1 VTDSL
6 LNEVTNKV
14 LSISQRADGTLS
26 DLDKA
31 HIHQDAYL
39 SFTTI
44 HRNWII
50 TGYETMFMSE
60 KFNYETM
67 EYERGR
73 LAAASK
79 RTWQIIRNF
88 RNMNVKEWWNQSSDN
103 EKYAMKYMCML
114 VMMYLGLRL
123 FTMLM
128 KDLADDD
135 EDNFIL

>member
-1 VTDSL
+1 MYDVFVKNSKTGIIEIDPKYNGYVTDSL

-73 LAAASK
+73 LTAASK
-79 RTWQIIRNF
+79 RTW
-88 RNMNVKEWWNQSSDN
+88 
-103 EKYAMKYMCML
+103 
-114 VMMYLGLRL
+114 
-123 FTMLM
+123 
-128 KDLADDD
+128 
-135 EDNFIL
+135 